1 MRQLNIKNEE
11 TVRLAQELSQI
22 TGENVT
28 QAVTRALADR
38 LEALRKRAQQ
48 KRKGVAVDL
57 MAIGRECAN
66 LPSLDARSPEEILY
80 GDDGLPVSSS
90 P

>member
-11 TVRLAQELSQI
+11 TVRLAKELSQI

-38 LEALRKRAQQ
+38 LEALRKRAQR

-57 MAIGRECAN
+57 MAIGRECAE
-66 LPSLDARSPEEILY
+66 LPSLDARSPDGILY